1 MPTTPSSFAPP
12 PQRTC
17 QQKLQ
22 QLVAAIR
29 DPATTM
35 DDLTHMVGPD
45 SVEAEKHVA
54 RMRIIDSLWEQSER
68 LDNRWGSDPGL
79 WPSPERERYQTLS
92 ASSKDFENRY
102 C

>member
-29 DPATTM
+29 DPTTTM